1 LASATEAERALRAWD
16 EALRRGR
23 SMGEGRLLYEARF
36 GRGVL
41 QSSGTLAVIE
51 RGESL
56 EATLAGPFGAIVARY
71 GDGIFETEGTDPLP
85 LSPEMLRAVL
95 AGVWNAE
102 AVRVEGCREDRC
114 LLSFGDPSPAQLVL
128 DVEGARALSLRVV
141 RPEGEIR
148 ATYSGRF
155 DPWPERVE
163 AEEIRSGRKLRLRLL
178 AREALGGAR

>member
-1 LASATEAERALRAWD
+1 
-16 EALRRGR
+16 
-23 SMGEGRLLYEARF
+23 MGEGRLLYEARF

-56 EATLAGPFGAIVARY
+56 EATLAGPFGSIVARY
-71 GDGIFETEGTDPLP
+71 GGGVFETEGTDPLP
-85 LSPEMLRAVL
+85 LAPETLRAVL
-95 AGVWNAE
+95 AGVWNGE
-102 AVRVEGCREDRC
+102 AARVEGCREDRC
-114 LLSFGDPSPAQLVL
+114 LLAFGDPNPAELVL
-128 DVEGARALSLRVV
+128 DVEGARVLSLRFV

-155 DPWPERVE
+155 DPWPERVD

-178 AREALGGAR
+178 ARETSGPVR